1 LVGKETILFDFTLPS
16 NYRNAH
22 LLLFFIFAPYLK
34 IFMNRILSINP
45 GSTSTK
51 IAVFDGKEEIFVKN
65 IKHSTEELSGFEK
78 ITDQADFRRS
88 VVLKELEENDIPL
101 HSIEIVMA
109 RGGLIK
115 PIPSGIYKVND
126 LMKEHLRM
134 GYSGEHASNLGGLIA
149 DNIAQVIGLSASY
162 IADPVVVDE
171 LQEVARISGHPLFER
186 KSIFHALNQKAVARN
201 YALEIGKDYE
211 MLNLI
216 VAHMGGGISVGAHEK
231 GRVIDVNQAL
241 DGEGPFS
248 PERSGTLPTGQL
260 VNACFSGEYSK
271 DEVKKMLVGKGGY
284 VGYFGINDAYQ
295 IEKDARAGNEK
306 AKLIENAMAYQIAK
320 AIGEASV
327 VLKGKIDA
335 ILLTGGIAYGK
346 PVVEEITRYIDWI
359 APVKVYPGED
369 EMRALAFNA
378 YLILAEEAEAK
389 NYE

>member
-1 LVGKETILFDFTLPS
+1 
-16 NYRNAH
+16 
-22 LLLFFIFAPYLK
+22 
-34 IFMNRILSINP
+34 MNRILAINP

-51 IAVFDGKEEIFVKN
+51 IAVFDGKEQVFVKN
-65 IKHSTEELSGFEK
+65 IKHTTEELSEFKK
-78 ITDQADFRRS
+78 ITDQSDFRKN
-88 VVLKELEENDIPL
+88 VILKELEDNNIPL
-101 HSIEIVMA
+101 STIEIVMG

-115 PIPSGIYKVND
+115 PIPSGIYKVNE
-126 LMKEHLRM
+126 LLKEHLYN
-134 GYSGEHASNLGGLIA
+134 GFSGEHASNLGGLIA
-149 DNIAQVIGLSASY
+149 DNIAKAIGLTSSY

-171 LQEVARISGHPLFER
+171 LQPVARISGHPLFER
-186 KSIFHALNQKAVARN
+186 VSIFHALNQKAVARG
-201 YALEIGKDYE
+201 YAQEIGKEYE
-211 MLNLI
+211 ALNLI

-260 VNACFSGEYSK
+260 VNLCFSGKYTK

-284 VGYFGINDAYQ
+284 VGYFGSNDAFQ
-295 IEKDARAGNEK
+295 VEKDAQAGDEK
-306 AKLIENAMAYQIAK
+306 SKLIENAMAYQVAK
-320 AIGEASV
+320 AIGEAAV

-335 ILLTGGIAYGK
+335 ILLTGGIAFGK
-346 PVVEEITRYIDWI
+346 PIVAEITRYIDWI

-378 YLILAEEAEAK
+378 FLILNGEAEAK

>member
-1 LVGKETILFDFTLPS
+1 
-16 NYRNAH
+16 
-22 LLLFFIFAPYLK
+22 
-34 IFMNRILSINP
+34 MNRILAINP

-51 IAVFDGKEEIFVKN
+51 IAVFYGKEQVFVKN
-65 IKHSTEELSGFEK
+65 IKHSTEELSDFKK
-78 ITDQADFRRS
+78 ITDQSDFRKN
-88 VVLKELEENDIPL
+88 VILKELEENNIPL
-101 HSIEIVMA
+101 HSIKIVMG

-115 PIPSGIYKVND
+115 PIPSGIYKVNS
-126 LMKEHLRM
+126 LLKEHLYN

-149 DNIAQVIGLSASY
+149 DNIAQTIGLSASY

-171 LQEVARISGHPLFER
+171 LEPVARISGHPLFER
-186 KSIFHALNQKAVARN
+186 VSIFHALNQKAVARG
-201 YALEIGKDYE
+201 YAQEIGKEYE
-211 MLNLI
+211 ALNLI

-260 VNACFSGEYSK
+260 VSLCFSGKYTK

-284 VGYFGINDAYQ
+284 VGYFGSNDAFQ
-295 IEKDARAGNEK
+295 VEKDAQAGDEK
-306 AKLIENAMAYQIAK
+306 SKLIENAMAYQVAK
-320 AIGEASV
+320 AVGEAAV

-346 PVVEEITRYIDWI
+346 PIVSEITRYIDWI
-359 APVKVYPGED
+359 APVRVFPGED

-378 YLILAEEAEAK
+378 YMILNGETEAK